1 MQGINPH
8 LSSATAKATKHIIPM
23 VILMFLLAYLDRS
36 NIGFAKQEFQIDT
49 GLSDAAYAFGAGIFF
64 IGYAIFEIPS
74 NILLYRVGARVWL
87 ARIMIT
93 WGIVSAAMMFAH
105 TETTFII
112 IRFLLGVT
120 EAGFFPGVILYLTFW
135 FPLEIRARVTGYFL
149 FGAPLAFIVG
159 GPLSGG
165 LLSLEGTFLA
175 FGLHGWQLMF
185 LVEGLLA
192 SIVGI
197 WALFYLD
204 DRPKDAKWLTK
215 DEQYALTE
223 VLEKEDHAKV
233 TQGPKGVW
241 AALFDI
247 KVLYLCIIWFTVQIL
262 GYGIYFF
269 LPTQIGTLLG
279 QKVGLLV
286 GFVSAIPPICAALAV
301 YFIPRLSEKMGERK
315 NIAVITY
322 LVGAAGIA
330 ISGFADNVP
339 LIAIIA
345 LCAAAAGHL
354 AVQPL
359 YWTFPSGYLGGTAAA
374 SGIALIN
381 SIGNLGGFV
390 APNIRVWAESTFQSA
405 KAGLYLLA
413 IITFIGAIMIF
424 FLTKMG
430 INKDINRR

>member
-1 MQGINPH
+1 MQVNNTH
-8 LSSATAKATKHIIPM
+8 LSSAISKATKHIIPM

-36 NIGFAKQEFQIDT
+36 NIGFAKQEFQVDT

-64 IGYAIFEIPS
+64 IGYALFEVPS
-74 NILLYRVGARVWL
+74 NILLYRIGARVWL

-93 WGIVSAAMMFAH
+93 WGLVSAAMMFAH

-135 FPLEIRARVTGYFL
+135 FPLDIRARVTGYFL

-192 SIVGI
+192 SVVGV
-197 WALFYLD
+197 WALFYLN

-215 DEQYALTE
+215 EEQNALTD
-223 VLEKEDHAKV
+223 VLKKEDHAKV
-233 TQGPKGVW
+233 AHGPKGVL

-247 KVLYLCIIWFTVQIL
+247 KVLYLCVIWFTVQIL

-286 GFVSAIPPICAALAV
+286 GFISAIPPICAALAV
-301 YFIPRLSEKMGERK
+301 YFIPRLSEKIGDRR

-322 LVGAAGIA
+322 LLGAIGIA

-345 LCAAAAGHL
+345 LCVAAAGHL

-359 YWTFPSGYLGGTAAA
+359 YWTFPSGYLAGTAAA

-413 IITFIGAIMIF
+413 IITVIGAIMIF
-424 FLTKMG
+424 FLNKMG
-430 INKDINRR
+430 IDKNNH

>member
-1 MQGINPH
+1 MQNKNPH
-8 LSSATAKATKHIIPM
+8 LKSAISKAIKHIIPM

-49 GLSDAAYAFGAGIFF
+49 GLSNAAYAFGAGIFF
-64 IGYAIFEIPS
+64 IGYALFEVPS
-74 NILLYRVGARVWL
+74 NVLLYRIGARIWL

-93 WGIVSAAMMFAH
+93 WGIVSASMMFAC
-105 TETTFII
+105 TETMFII
-112 IRFLLGVT
+112 IRFFLGVT

-159 GPLSGG
+159 GPLSGA
-165 LLSLEGTFLA
+165 LLNLEGTVVA

-197 WALFYLD
+197 WSLFYLE
-204 DRPKDAKWLTK
+204 DRPKKSKWLTK
-215 DEQYALTE
+215 DEQDALTE
-223 VLEKEDHAKV
+223 ILEKEDHTKLSH
-233 TQGPKGVW
+233 GPKGVM
-241 AALFDI
+241 AAIFDI
-247 KVLYLCIIWFTVQIL
+247 KVIYLCFIWFTVQIL

-286 GFVSAIPPICAALAV
+286 GCVSAIPPVCAALAV
-301 YFIPRLSEKMGERK
+301 YFIPRLSEKIGERR

-390 APNIRVWAESTFQSA
+390 APNIRVWAESTFESS

-413 IITFIGAIMIF
+413 MITLIGALMIF
-424 FLTKMG
+424 LLNKVG
-430 INKDINRR
+430 IDKKI